1 MERSREEI
9 CKNKAYQRN
18 FGFWSEE
25 EQEHIS
31 KAKVA
36 VAGAGGDGYQLALKL
51 AMAGVSAFSLAD
63 IEKFEPENSNRVVG
77 ATIENI
83 NNGINKAEALKNEI
97 LGINPDAKI
106 EVFTDGVQPY
116 NAKEFMNGADLIL
129 DESELTHLEIGT
141 NIARNARESNIPT
154 LMVMNLGFAALA
166 TSFRGNGGRTF
177 EELMG
182 VPKGAS
188 LDEVADIKVDFSR
201 VLAYIPKYGDIRT
214 LLAVEEGY
222 SLPSIGSGVDVACA
236 IGQAEALK
244 HLNPKGQN
252 HRMQP
257 VWAPHFAY
265 MDAYNFE
272 SGIIRHPRASYYKGV
287 ATVAL
292 RCALGINPLA
302 SYTKEDIE
310 RRNK

>member
-1 MERSREEI
+1 MKRSREEI

-31 KAKVA
+31 NARIA

-51 AMAGVSAFSLAD
+51 AMAGVSSFCLAD
-63 IEKFEPENSNRVVG
+63 LEKFEPENSNRVVG
-77 ATIENI
+77 ATRGNI
-83 NNGINKAEALKNEI
+83 KNETNKAEALKNEI

-106 EVFTDGVQPY
+106 DVFTDGVQPY
-116 NAKEFMNGADLIL
+116 NVKEFIYGADLIL
-129 DESELTHLEIGT
+129 DESELTHLEVGV
-141 NIARNARESNIPT
+141 NLARNARENHIPT

-166 TSFRGNGGRTF
+166 TSFRGEGGKTF

-182 VPKGAS
+182 VPKGAP

-214 LLAVEEGY
+214 LLSVQEGHP
-222 SLPSIGSGVDVACA
+222 LPSIGAGVDAACA

-244 HLNPKGQN
+244 HLSPKGQN
-252 HRMQP
+252 HRQEP

-265 MDAYNFE
+265 IDAYNYE
-272 SGIIRHPRASYYKGV
+272 SGIIKHPRASYYKGV
-287 ATVAL
+287 AIVAL